1 MRKIFEEFQ
10 AKKVGEWA
18 GSQFA
23 LARVTNQIVK
33 TVSLTDAELFLTLT

>member
-10 AKKVGEWA
+10 AKKVAEWS

-23 LARVTNQIVK
+23 LAGVTNQIAK
-33 TVSLTDAELFLTLT
+33 TVSVTDAELFPTIT